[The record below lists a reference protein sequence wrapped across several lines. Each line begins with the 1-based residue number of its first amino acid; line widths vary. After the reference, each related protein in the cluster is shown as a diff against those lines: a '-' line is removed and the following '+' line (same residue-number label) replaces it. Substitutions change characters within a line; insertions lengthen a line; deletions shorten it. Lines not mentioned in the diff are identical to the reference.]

1 MIRVDIPC
9 ESAPKQS
16 FESMTNGEV
25 MEAVFPK
32 AKVVR
37 YIDEYERF
45 TDYLIDIDDE
55 TYFTKEW
62 WNAPYKGGAE

>member
-1 MIRVDIPC
+1 
-9 ESAPKQS
+9 
-16 FESMTNGEV
+16 MTREEILN
-25 MEAVFPK
+25 K

-45 TDYLIDIDDE
+45 TDYLIYIDDE